1 MSTYITLAE
10 AKSHLRV
17 DFTDDDT
24 YIQGLCDMAEEVV
37 LNEIRGTISGKGTV
51 SYTSG
56 STSLTGVETNFMDY
70 TTGDVFTIKGNTT
83 RYDLTVS
90 GITDNNNL
98 DFTSGFATTEDGL
111 SYTVNMGLPLG
122 TGTLPLALKH
132 AMLLMV
138 GHFYMVREPIIIGV
152 TTSKIPYAFDFLIAP
167 FKNWVIV

>member
-37 LNEIRGTISGKGTV
+37 LNEIKGTISGKGTV

-70 TTGDVFTIKGNTT
+70 ASGDVFTIKDDTI

-90 GITDNNNL
+90 GIIDNNNL
-98 DFTSGFATTEDGL
+98 EFTSGFTTTNEGL
-111 SYTVNMGLPLG
+111 NYTVNYGLPLG
-122 TGTLPLALKH
+122 TGTLPLSLKH

-138 GHFYMVREPIIIGV
+138 GHFYMVREPIVIGV
-152 TTSKIPYAFDFLIAP
+152 NSTKLPYAFDFLIAP
-167 FKNWVIV
+167 FKNWTIS